1 MNAEGPGPA
10 ELIRRPA
17 RRLGQLSKPQIAI
30 LFVAWLI
37 AIGIGYQVFRSTS
50 SPAQVTAQAT
60 PVTVTRGTITATI
73 NAAGSVVST
82 KQAKLTFGASGT
94 IKDILVNVGDT
105 VKAGQP
111 MAKLDTTNLEIAL
124 AQAQSNLNIAQL
136 QLQQLKTGATPEER
150 AAAQS
155 AYDSALAKYNQIAS
169 GPTQADIR
177 AAEQSVASAQA
188 NLLQAQSNLATLQAK
203 PNPDDVK
210 QAEIALEQAKD
221 SLYSTQINRDATC
234 GRGPGYQ
241 CDAANAQVMASE
253 MSVQQA
259 QLKLNIAKK
268 PASPDEIAAAQKT
281 LESAQAALDTA
292 QAKLAQLKA
301 GPSPADLSS
310 AKSTLDTAKANLIAK
325 TNGPS
330 PEDVALAEEK
340 VKQAQASLQQAQ
352 LNLNN
357 ATISA
362 PFDGVVASIG
372 ANVGEQIGSGT
383 AMFTLIDPH
392 AVRVDVTV
400 AETDITK
407 ISIGKPASISFDA
420 LPNQSFQGT
429 VIAISPT
436 ATVQQGVVNYLV
448 SISFDPGNSNLPA
461 GLTASANIITDQKDN
476 VLLVPNRAIRLSG
489 RNRVVDLLV
498 NGKEETRQVQI
509 GMSND
514 QFTEITA
521 GLNEGDQVLI
531 RTTTSTSTPRIGGM
545 PGMGGSVM
553 IRSET
558 GR

>member
-1 MNAEGPGPA
+1 MNAEGPGPT
-10 ELIRRPA
+10 ELVKPRA
-17 RRLGQLSKPQIAI
+17 RRFIQLSRRQFAVLI
-30 LFVAWLI
+30 VAGLI
-37 AIGIGYQVFRSTS
+37 AIGIGYQVYQSTS
-50 SPAQVTAQAT
+50 SPAQVATQAT
-60 PVTVTRGTITATI
+60 SVAVRRGTITATI
-73 NAAGSVVST
+73 SAAGSVVST
-82 KQAKLTFGASGT
+82 KQAKLTFGVSGT

-111 MAKLDTTNLEIAL
+111 MAKLDTTNLEVAL
-124 AQAQSNLNIAQL
+124 AQAQSNLRIAQL
-136 QLQQLKTGATPEER
+136 QLQQLKAGATPEER

-177 AAEQSVASAQA
+177 AAEQAVASAQA

-259 QLKLNIAKK
+259 QLKLDIARK
-268 PASPDEIAAAQKT
+268 PATPDEIASAQKT
-281 LESAQAALDTA
+281 VESAQAALDAA

-301 GPSPADLSS
+301 GPSPTDLTS
-310 AKSTLDTAKANLIAK
+310 AKSALDSAKATLNSKI
-325 TNGPS
+325 NGPS
-330 PEDVALAEEK
+330 PEDIALGEEK
-340 VKQAQASLQQAQ
+340 IKQAEASLQQAQ

-357 ATISA
+357 ATITA
-362 PFDGVVASIG
+362 PFDGVVASVG

-383 AMFTLIDPH
+383 TMFTLIDPH

-400 AETDITK
+400 AETDITRVA
-407 ISIGKPASISFDA
+407 IGKPATITFDA
-420 LPNQSFQGT
+420 LPNQSFDGK

-448 SISFDPGNSNLPA
+448 SISFDPGNTNLPA
-461 GLTASANIITDQKDN
+461 GLTATATIITDQKDN
-476 VLLVPNRAIRLSG
+476 VLMVPNRAIRLSG
-489 RNRVVDLLV
+489 RNRVVDVLV
-498 NGKEETRQVQI
+498 NGQEQTRQVQI

-514 QFTEITA
+514 QFTEITS

-531 RTTTSTSTPRIGGM
+531 KATTSSLPRVGAPPTGG
-545 PGMGGSVM
+545 GVM
-553 IRSET
+553 IRPAGDT
-558 GR
+558 R

>member
-1 MNAEGPGPA
+1 MNAEGPGPT
-10 ELIRRPA
+10 ELVKPRA
-17 RRLGQLSKPQIAI
+17 RRFIQLSRRQFAVLI
-30 LFVAWLI
+30 VAGLI
-37 AIGIGYQVFRSTS
+37 AIGIGYQVYQSTS
-50 SPAQVTAQAT
+50 SPAQVATQAT
-60 PVTVTRGTITATI
+60 SVAVRRGTITATI
-73 NAAGSVVST
+73 SAAGSVVST
-82 KQAKLTFGASGT
+82 KQAKLTFGVSGT

-111 MAKLDTTNLEIAL
+111 MAKLDTTNLEVAL
-124 AQAQSNLNIAQL
+124 AQAQSNLRIAQL
-136 QLQQLKTGATPEER
+136 QLQQLKAGATPEER

-177 AAEQSVASAQA
+177 AAEQAVASAQA

-259 QLKLNIAKK
+259 QLKLDIARK
-268 PASPDEIAAAQKT
+268 PATPDEIASAQKT
-281 LESAQAALDTA
+281 VESAQAALDAA

-301 GPSPADLSS
+301 GPSPTDLTS
-310 AKSTLDTAKANLIAK
+310 AKSALDSAKATLNSKI
-325 TNGPS
+325 NGPS
-330 PEDVALAEEK
+330 PEDIALGEEK
-340 VKQAQASLQQAQ
+340 IKQAEASLQQAQ

-357 ATISA
+357 ATITA
-362 PFDGVVASIG
+362 PFDGVVASVG

-383 AMFTLIDPH
+383 TMFTLIDPH

-400 AETDITK
+400 AETDITRVA
-407 ISIGKPASISFDA
+407 IGKPATITFDA
-420 LPNQSFQGT
+420 LPNQSFDGK

-448 SISFDPGNSNLPA
+448 SISFDPGNTNLPA
-461 GLTASANIITDQKDN
+461 GLTATATIITDQKDN
-476 VLLVPNRAIRLSG
+476 VLMVPNRAIRLSG
-489 RNRVVDLLV
+489 RNRVVDVLV
-498 NGKEETRQVQI
+498 NGQEQTRQVQI

-514 QFTEITA
+514 QFTEITS

-531 RTTTSTSTPRIGGM
+531 KATTSSSTPRVGGM
-545 PGMGGSVM
+545 PGMGSTM
-553 IRSET
+553 IYR
-558 GR
+558 RD